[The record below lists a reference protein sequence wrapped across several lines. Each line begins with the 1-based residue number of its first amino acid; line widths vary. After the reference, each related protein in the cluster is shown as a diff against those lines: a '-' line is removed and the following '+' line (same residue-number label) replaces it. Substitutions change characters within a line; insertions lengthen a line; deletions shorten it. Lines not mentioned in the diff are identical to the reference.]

1 MNRHGEHAML
11 QGGRYFHLQQYT
23 SGRYQ
28 EQLTNRFPV
37 TRFQTSLEGP
47 SSRKSQKKKMV
58 VTMED
63 NLIHSFWTSLIGM
76 QVNCMQYLHYKTNN
90 LRISL
95 MLSIPP
101 HIWTSFRWNGSI
113 KFSLWAL
120 DITLRTILAQQ
131 RRILAC
137 TTCKKSENKT

>member
-1 MNRHGEHAML
+1 
-11 QGGRYFHLQQYT
+11 
-23 SGRYQ
+23 
-28 EQLTNRFPV
+28 
-37 TRFQTSLEGP
+37 
-47 SSRKSQKKKMV
+47 
-58 VTMED
+58 MED